1 MNKILSL
8 FCSAIILSLSV
19 IYTEIKILDKPF
31 NKKFFLKY
39 LSALIL
45 LSLYLVISY
54 MNFTNLFI
62 RYLLF
67 ILMLTI
73 LIFFIYREN
82 IQKIFA
88 ASFFTWFLSAIS
100 EFIFAIVVVYICKMN
115 VESFYG
121 VLIGNIVISIILSLL
136 IQIPKLLD
144 TLRNLLTKIVE
155 LKSYYYITLIFLL
168 AVCISIT
175 VYINYFDTSSKSK
188 LVLSLIIILFYTII
202 TMILFNEK
210 SNGLKMQYEY
220 EAVLKN
226 LNEYEKMLDYQKVA
240 NHENKNQLLVLK
252 GMLVKHD
259 KKLDEYIDSIIS
271 ERKEDDEDF
280 FYKTN
285 LIPSGGLRG
294 LVYYKLLAMKDKN
307 IKVDLTIESKI
318 RRVKLENLCISV
330 NKDICKIVGV
340 ILDNAIQAVENLE
353 QKNIDIEMK
362 KEDNKF
368 IITVS
373 NNFDGLIDLGNIEN
387 SGYTTKGNGHGYGL
401 TLMKQL
407 VNKNTMIENKRYI
420 YGNMFVQKIIIE
432 I

>member
-8 FCSAIILSLSV
+8 FCSAIILSLAV
-19 IYTEIKILDKPF
+19 IYTETKILDKPF

-67 ILMLTI
+67 ILMSTI
-73 LIFFIYREN
+73 LIFFVYREN

-168 AVCISIT
+168 
-175 VYINYFDTSSKSK
+175 
-188 LVLSLIIILFYTII
+188 
-202 TMILFNEK
+202 
-210 SNGLKMQYEY
+210 GL
-220 EAVLKN
+220 A
-226 LNEYEKMLDYQKVA
+226 
-240 NHENKNQLLVLK
+240 
-252 GMLVKHD
+252 
-259 KKLDEYIDSIIS
+259 
-271 ERKEDDEDF
+271 
-280 FYKTN
+280 
-285 LIPSGGLRG
+285 GGLG
-294 LVYYKLLAMKDKN
+294 AFSYLSFSLF
-307 IKVDLTIESKI
+307 
-318 RRVKLENLCISV
+318 C
-330 NKDICKIVGV
+330 
-340 ILDNAIQAVENLE
+340 
-353 QKNIDIEMK
+353 
-362 KEDNKF
+362 
-368 IITVS
+368 
-373 NNFDGLIDLGNIEN
+373 
-387 SGYTTKGNGHGYGL
+387 
-401 TLMKQL
+401 
-407 VNKNTMIENKRYI
+407 
-420 YGNMFVQKIIIE
+420 
-432 I
+432 

>member
-1 MNKILSL
+1 MKLLFDIIGAVILS
-8 FCSAIILSLSV
+8 ISV
-19 IYTEIKILDKPF
+19 FYTEIKILDKPF
-31 NKKFFLKY
+31 NKKYLFKFL
-39 LSALIL
+39 LIL
-45 LSLYLVISY
+45 IFLSTYLVISY

-67 ILMLTI
+67 ILMLTL

-259 KKLDEYIDSIIS
+259 KKLDEY
-271 ERKEDDEDF
+271 F

-285 LIPSGGLRG
+285 LIPAGGLRG

-307 IKVDLTIESKI
+307 IKVDLKIESKI

-373 NNFDGLIDLGNIEN
+373 NNFDGLIDLGNIES

-407 VNKNTMIENKRYI
+407 VDKNEMIENKRYI